1 MTHIFSSQNARC
13 RSPLGAVRRGEA
25 VTFTL
30 FVPHAMGCHTPKLLF
45 KKDGDE
51 RFALHDMQ
59 REGDE
64 DGCGVFSVSVTP
76 GETGLYFYY
85 FDLYVNFQKLFRGP
99 LGEAVLTAGEGE
111 AYQLTVYDD
120 DFATPDALCGGVYY
134 QIFPDR
140 FCEGNSHEVMP
151 FADRIYRTEKDG
163 EPYFWPNEI
172 GGDLNMDYFGGDLR
186 GIRDKLD
193 YLARMGVTL
202 IYLNP
207 IFEAHSNH
215 RYNTA
220 NYMRVDP
227 LLGSNAEFR
236 TLCREA
242 KSHGIGV
249 ILDGVF
255 SHTGS
260 DSVYFNREGRYPTP
274 GAYNDPKSPYR
285 SWYDFSP
292 RYTCGYRSWW
302 GFESLPE
309 VNENEPSY
317 REFICGEGGVIDY
330 WLGLG
335 AAGFRLDVADELP
348 DDFIEE
354 IRRAVKRH
362 GEDKLLLGEVW
373 EDASNKWSYGKR
385 RRYLLGRGLDSVMN
399 YPFRTAILDFVRGG
413 DARAAADAVLR
424 VCEHYP
430 APALRLL
437 MNFVSTHDTVRAITA
452 IAGESCEGKDRYW
465 QSGRRLSEE
474 QYEYGRRKLVLAYA
488 LAYTLPGMPC
498 VYYGDE
504 IGMQGYKDPFN
515 RAFFDWH
522 SKERRIRPV
531 LQKLAALRKRCAAFK
546 EGALRVTR
554 AEGGILQFVREGGG
568 EAAEICINRNAN
580 DIDTVLLGE
589 AVTVP
594 AYDFA
599 VRCSTG
605 EALP

>member
-1 MTHIFSSQNARC
+1 MKRKILIERILYDAHLLQPERALAARLWAPC
-13 RSPLGAVRRGEA
+13 AGGEA

-249 ILDGVF
+249 ILDGRVQP
-255 SHTGS
+255 H
-260 DSVYFNREGRYPTP
+260 
-274 GAYNDPKSPYR
+274 
-285 SWYDFSP
+285 
-292 RYTCGYRSWW
+292 
-302 GFESLPE
+302 
-309 VNENEPSY
+309 
-317 REFICGEGGVIDY
+317 GV
-330 WLGLG
+330 
-335 AAGFRLDVADELP
+335 GFRLLQPRGALP
-348 DDFIEE
+348 HARRLQRPEE
-354 IRRAVKRH
+354 PLP
-362 GEDKLLLGEVW
+362 LL
-373 EDASNKWSYGKR
+373 
-385 RRYLLGRGLDSVMN
+385 
-399 YPFRTAILDFVRGG
+399 VR
-413 DARAAADAVLR
+413 LF
-424 VCEHYP
+424 
-430 APALRLL
+430 APLHLRLP
-437 MNFVSTHDTVRAITA
+437 
-452 IAGESCEGKDRYW
+452 
-465 QSGRRLSEE
+465 Q
-474 QYEYGRRKLVLAYA
+474 LVGL
-488 LAYTLPGMPC
+488 
-498 VYYGDE
+498 
-504 IGMQGYKDPFN
+504 
-515 RAFFDWH
+515 
-522 SKERRIRPV
+522 
-531 LQKLAALRKRCAAFK
+531 
-546 EGALRVTR
+546 
-554 AEGGILQFVREGGG
+554 
-568 EAAEICINRNAN
+568 
-580 DIDTVLLGE
+580 
-589 AVTVP
+589 
-594 AYDFA
+594 
-599 VRCSTG
+599 
-605 EALP
+605 